1 MYKQFSDFYDKLVF
15 DIDYEKYSN
24 NIKKI
29 LSENNIYSGNILEI
43 GAGTGNLTLELAKL
57 KDFNILAFDN
67 SLEMIS
73 HANEKLKKFGNVDYI
88 YQDMFDFNFKLYG
101 FDVVVSLLDVI
112 NYITEIEDLEY
123 IFNSIYQSLNEDGV
137 FIFDINSRY
146 KLLEVLGNNTYVY
159 EKDDIFYT
167 WENTIDE
174 GCDDIVY
181 FDLNFFYK
189 EEDGKYSRVYEEQ
202 VERYHSID
210 TIINLLTNSGF
221 TNIEYFDEDGGE
233 YIENKTQR
241 ILFSAKKQSL
251 PNE

>member
-1 MYKQFSDFYDKLVF
+1 MYKLFSDFYDQLVF

-24 NIKKI
+24 NIKEK
-29 LSENNIYSGNILEI
+29 LFLNKIYSGNILEI
-43 GAGTGNLTLELAKL
+43 GAGTGNLTRELAKL
-57 KDFNILAFDN
+57 SDFNILAIDN

-73 HANEKLKKFGNVDYI
+73 HATEKLIEFNNVDYI
-88 YQDMFDFNFKLYG
+88 YKDMFDFNYKLYE
-101 FDVVVSLLDVI
+101 FDAVVSLLDVI

-123 IFNSIYQSLNEDGV
+123 IFSSVYESLKEGGI

-159 EKDDIFYT
+159 ETDDIFYT

-174 GCDDIVY
+174 EFDDLVY

-189 EEDGKYSRVYEEQ
+189 EADGRYTRIYEEQ
-202 VERYHSID
+202 VERYHSIE
-210 TIINLLTNSGF
+210 TISNILKNSGF
-221 TNIEYFDEDGGE
+221 TNIEYYDEDCGE

-241 ILFSAKKQSL
+241 ILFSAKK
-251 PNE
+251 

>member
-1 MYKQFSDFYDKLVF
+1 MYKQFSDFYDQLVF

-24 NIKKI
+24 NIKEK
-29 LSENNIYSGNILEI
+29 LFLNKIYSGNILEI
-43 GAGTGNLTLELAKL
+43 GAGTGNLTRELAKL
-57 KDFNILAFDN
+57 SDFNILAIDN

-73 HANEKLKKFGNVDYI
+73 HATEKLIEFNNVDYI
-88 YQDMFDFNFKLYG
+88 YKDMFDFNYKLYE
-101 FDVVVSLLDVI
+101 FDAVVSLLDVI

-123 IFNSIYQSLNEDGV
+123 IFSSVYESLKEGGI

-159 EKDDIFYT
+159 ETDDIFYT

-174 GCDDIVY
+174 EFDDLVY

-189 EEDGKYSRVYEEQ
+189 EADGRYTRIYEEQ
-202 VERYHSID
+202 VERYHSIE
-210 TIINLLTNSGF
+210 TISNILKNSGF
-221 TNIEYFDEDGGE
+221 TNIEYYDEDCGE

-241 ILFSAKKQSL
+241 ILFSAKK
-251 PNE
+251 

>member
-1 MYKQFSDFYDKLVF
+1 MYKQFSDFYDQLVF

-24 NIKKI
+24 NIKEK
-29 LSENNIYSGNILEI
+29 LSLNKIYSGNILEI
-43 GAGTGNLTLELAKL
+43 GAGTGNLTRELAKL
-57 KDFNILAFDN
+57 GDFNILAIDN

-73 HANEKLKKFGNVDYI
+73 HATEKLIGFNNVDYI
-88 YQDMFDFNFKLYG
+88 YKDMFDFNYKLYE
-101 FDVVVSLLDVI
+101 FDAVVSLLDVI

-123 IFNSIYQSLNEDGV
+123 IFSSVYESLKEGGI

-159 EKDDIFYT
+159 ETDDIFYT

-174 GCDDIVY
+174 EFDDLVY

-189 EEDGKYSRVYEEQ
+189 EADGRYTRIYEEQ
-202 VERYHSID
+202 VERYHSIE
-210 TIINLLTNSGF
+210 TISNILKNSGF
-221 TNIEYFDEDGGE
+221 TNIEYYDEDCGE

-241 ILFSAKKQSL
+241 ILFSAKK
-251 PNE
+251 